1 MMRGKSGFTLL
12 ELTVVLAIL
21 GVIGGAMGALLIR
34 QQRFY
39 RGANEML
46 YARQGVRDALE
57 VLATELRGISAQDT
71 VRLLADSAIEIFAP
85 IGGSVVCQGVGGAD
99 VGLPPLSTAGNTLTW
114 VLSQPDTGD
123 LALLYHDDTA
133 NVGHWERH
141 RITGFGPRSLASTC
155 PAASGLVRDEDVLA
169 GRQGFEVSLDAPLS
183 SAVLRGAPVRFIRRG
198 RYSLYRASDGDWYL
212 GYRRCNAIGPS
223 VCGAIQ
229 PLSGPYR
236 SYSSNPA
243 GTGLLFEYFD
253 SNGAHLDASSPLD
266 LGRVDISARA
276 ESRHHIGVEGHAFT
290 PGDSATLSIAIRN
303 RVW

>member
-1 MMRGKSGFTLL
+1 MMRRNSGFTLV

-21 GVIGGAMGALLIR
+21 GIIGGAIGALLIR

-39 RGANEML
+39 RGASEML

-57 VLATELRGISAQDT
+57 VLATDLRGISAADT

-85 IGGSVVCQGVGGAD
+85 IGGSVVCQGAGGAD
-99 VGLPPLSTAGNTLTW
+99 VALPPVSTTGSMLTW
-114 VLSQPDTGD
+114 LLSQPDTGD
-123 LALLYHDDTA
+123 LALFYHDDTA
-133 NVGHWERH
+133 SVGHWERH
-141 RITGFGPRSLASTC
+141 RITGFSSRSLASIC
-155 PAASGLVRDEDVLA
+155 PAASGLARQEDIFA

-183 SAVLRGAPVRFIRRG
+183 SGVLPGAPVRFIRRG

-212 GYRRCNAIGPS
+212 GYRRCNAIGSS

-243 GTGLLFEYFD
+243 GSGLLFEYFD
-253 SNGAHLDASSPLD
+253 SHGARLDASSPLD
-266 LGRVDISARA
+266 LARIDISARA
-276 ESRHHIGVEGHAFT
+276 ESKHRIGVEGHAFT
-290 PGDSATLSIAIRN
+290 PSDSATLSIAIRN
-303 RVW
+303 RAR